1 MACSICC
8 EELTIENIVNPE
20 CGHSTCKDCFWRWAK
35 DKNTC
40 PFCRTNLLKNDAEAQ
55 DIQQMRT
62 LLEHR
67 TRIVREVE
75 ENYETQDRL
84 VEQTRRLM
92 LKTASLKEKQKE
104 LDKKINDKRSILSD
118 IENDLGGFYAT
129 YRYYKRRVNSM
140 TQENRKIR
148 ERIDSASQHLAH
160 GSHGMSMEVLKD
172 IKCLREDKHPSVWA
186 DCRPFAQV
194 FRVLEMNR
202 VRKERKKFREERD
215 SQDSNIE
222 LQTLFE
228 EQQEIPS
235 FPEPIGLY
243 DEFGERLRDILNS
256 NHGIDF
262 MRMMDIAINQVGS
275 EELLNIFNE
284 EREFINE
291 EINNLSR

>member
-1 MACSICC
+1 
-8 EELTIENIVNPE
+8 
-20 CGHSTCKDCFWRWAK
+20 
-35 DKNTC
+35 
-40 PFCRTNLLKNDAEAQ
+40 LLKNTEEAK
-55 DIQQMRT
+55 DIQQMRD
-62 LLEHR
+62 LLSHR
-67 TRIVREVE
+67 TRIIREVE
-75 ENYETQDRL
+75 AEYETQDRL
-84 VEQTRRLM
+84 VQQTRQLM
-92 LKTASLKEKQKE
+92 MRTEALEEMQEE
-104 LDKKINDKRSILSD
+104 LDKKINDKKTKLND
-118 IENDLGGFYAT
+118 IENNLGGFYAT
-129 YRYYKRRVNSM
+129 YRYYKRRVNSL
-140 TQENRKIR
+140 TLQNRKTR
-148 ERIDSASQHLAH
+148 ERIDIAAQHLAH

-186 DCRPFAQV
+186 DCRPIAQV

-256 NHGIDF
+256 NQEIDF
-262 MRMMDIAINQVGS
+262 MQMMDLAISQVGS